1 MVSKSL
7 PSFKHS
13 SVGTKTH
20 KERTATAHVCYIMR
34 AEARTHFQAENMPD
48 GGRGTRVFFDK
59 LWEKAG
65 MPENARICDKLMIA
79 LPGELAPEQRYE
91 AVQTFMQELGQG
103 RVAWCAAY
111 HEKGEDTHNPHA
123 HIVFKDADIDTGRK
137 VIGTTTSAKD
147 VREAQEHG
155 WKVPPRA
162 TTDDLRKRWCDHL
175 NKVMVRAG
183 LDIRYDARTLKEQ
196 GIDREPQIPIG
207 PKAQA
212 LEEKSHAFDSH
223 DRSRG
228 ERTIAYSLLDQMSR
242 VQYNNQIIEA
252 NREKEAAETAKTY
265 QSREPLP
272 LTPLSPLG
280 QERHDL
286 LKTQAAT
293 RKALYEEQK
302 RDREAL
308 RKAQMVAKLDHKTWA
323 KQLYASARQA
333 AYDEIKP
340 QYDKKW
346 KDLRTNTPRSQ
357 RNEAAAALKAEQKE
371 AYAAA
376 AKRQVEL
383 RKPEKD
389 TAWKDLMASQEK
401 ERLALK
407 AEHRKESS
415 VLARQQVADRLVIEE
430 KFRAETLDKKSQRVS
445 GGLSSRQDMA
455 TAQRAAFETMKLHAQ
470 TKWVALRA
478 LPANPLQAAH
488 AYRDIARAEEAK
500 RPALRAALLQM
511 RSKNLERAGPS
522 AFVEKMLSSNGE
534 RTPWSLGRPSSKKQ
548 DPRQI
553 VLPGILDHKNDRLSA
568 HKRAVRQAD
577 QTKDIARQAIT
588 AGRTLT
594 DAERTNA
601 SPEIRQRLS
610 DRERKAL
617 AIRHLTERSPG
628 REKERGKGR
637 SGGGRGR

>member
-1 MVSKSL
+1 MSSKSL

-20 KERTATAHVCYIMR
+20 KERTATAHVSYIMR

-91 AVQTFMQELGQG
+91 AVQTFMQDLGQG
-103 RVAWCAAY
+103 RIAWCAAY
-111 HEKGEDTHNPHA
+111 HEKGEDAHNPHA

-175 NKVMVRAG
+175 NKVMERAG

-212 LEEKSHAFDSH
+212 LEEKSHDFDSH

-228 ERTIAYSLLDQMSR
+228 DRTIAYSLLDQMSR

-265 QSREPLP
+265 QSRDPLP

-286 LKTQAAT
+286 LKAQAAT

-308 RKAQMVAKLDHKTWA
+308 RKAQMVAKLNHKTWA
-323 KQLYASARQA
+323 KQLYAGARQA

-340 QYDKKW
+340 QYDEKW
-346 KDLRTNTPRSQ
+346 KDLRTNTPRRDIQ
-357 RNEAAAALKAEQKE
+357 RWVAESRPAYTGANAGNLETWRTSHAQTTSPGLARPANRFCGEPLHELRGRLDPQRAGGQCRRLSSRPGAGLHQYDQLRSLRAQTETSAAETHSLPLATSPQAVAPSSGLADEL
-371 AYAAA
+371 AA
-376 AKRQVEL
+376 AKGYYASRIAAARQTLSQTQLVLAIRAIHDEQTLAARAIIQRWEAHFQNRKQGPPEAPRRPAGNRPPLRYGEL
-383 RKPEKD
+383 RK
-389 TAWKDLMASQEK
+389 
-401 ERLALK
+401 
-407 AEHRKESS
+407 
-415 VLARQQVADRLVIEE
+415 
-430 KFRAETLDKKSQRVS
+430 
-445 GGLSSRQDMA
+445 
-455 TAQRAAFETMKLHAQ
+455 
-470 TKWVALRA
+470 
-478 LPANPLQAAH
+478 N
-488 AYRDIARAEEAK
+488 
-500 RPALRAALLQM
+500 
-511 RSKNLERAGPS
+511 
-522 AFVEKMLSSNGE
+522 
-534 RTPWSLGRPSSKKQ
+534 
-548 DPRQI
+548 
-553 VLPGILDHKNDRLSA
+553 
-568 HKRAVRQAD
+568 
-577 QTKDIARQAIT
+577 
-588 AGRTLT
+588 
-594 DAERTNA
+594 
-601 SPEIRQRLS
+601 
-610 DRERKAL
+610 
-617 AIRHLTERSPG
+617 
-628 REKERGKGR
+628 
-637 SGGGRGR
+637 

>member
-1 MVSKSL
+1 MSSKSL

-20 KERTATAHVCYIMR
+20 KERTATAHVSYIMR

-91 AVQTFMQELGQG
+91 AVQTFMQDLGQG
-103 RVAWCAAY
+103 RIAWCAAY
-111 HEKGEDTHNPHA
+111 HEKGEDAHNPHA

-175 NKVMVRAG
+175 NKVMERAG

-212 LEEKSHAFDSH
+212 LEEKSHDFDSH

-228 ERTIAYSLLDQMSR
+228 DRTIAYSLLDQMSR

-286 LKTQAAT
+286 LKAQAAT

-323 KQLYASARQA
+323 KQLYAGARQA
-333 AYDEIKP
+333 AFDEIKP
-340 QYDKKW
+340 QYDEKW

-376 AKRQVEL
+376 AKRQVDL

-389 TAWKDLMASQEK
+389 AAWKDVDGKPGEGTPCPQGRAPQGKLRPRTATGRRPPCHRGEVSCADAREKLPTRQQGAFIASRHGDGAKGSRRDHEATCADK
-401 ERLALK
+401 VGSL
-407 AEHRKESS
+407 ES
-415 VLARQQVADRLVIEE
+415 LARQSAPGGKRLPRYRPCRRSETSRVAGSVASNAIE
-430 KFRAETLDKKSQRVS
+430 KS
-445 GGLSSRQDMA
+445 
-455 TAQRAAFETMKLHAQ
+455 
-470 TKWVALRA
+470 
-478 LPANPLQAAH
+478 
-488 AYRDIARAEEAK
+488 
-500 RPALRAALLQM
+500 
-511 RSKNLERAGPS
+511 
-522 AFVEKMLSSNGE
+522 
-534 RTPWSLGRPSSKKQ
+534 
-548 DPRQI
+548 
-553 VLPGILDHKNDRLSA
+553 
-568 HKRAVRQAD
+568 
-577 QTKDIARQAIT
+577 
-588 AGRTLT
+588 
-594 DAERTNA
+594 
-601 SPEIRQRLS
+601 
-610 DRERKAL
+610 
-617 AIRHLTERSPG
+617 
-628 REKERGKGR
+628 
-637 SGGGRGR
+637 

>member
-1 MVSKSL
+1 
-7 PSFKHS
+7 
-13 SVGTKTH
+13 
-20 KERTATAHVCYIMR
+20 MR

-91 AVQTFMQELGQG
+91 AVQTFMQDLGQG
-103 RVAWCAAY
+103 RIAWCAAY
-111 HEKGEDTHNPHA
+111 HEKGEDAHNPHA

-175 NKVMVRAG
+175 NKVMERAG

-212 LEEKSHAFDSH
+212 LEEKSHNFDSH
-223 DRSRG
+223 DQARG
-228 ERTIAYSLLDQMSR
+228 DRTIAYSLLDQMSR

-272 LTPLSPLG
+272 LTPLSPLQ

-286 LKTQAAT
+286 LKAQAAT
-293 RKALYEEQK
+293 RKSLYEEQK

-308 RKAQMVAKLDHKTWA
+308 RKAQMAAKLDHKTWA
-323 KQLYASARQA
+323 KQLYAGARQG

-340 QYDKKW
+340 QYDEKW

-357 RNEAAAALKAEQKE
+357 RNEAAAALKAEQKA

-376 AKRQVEL
+376 AKRQVDL

-389 TAWKDLMASQEK
+389 AAWKDLMASQEK

-415 VLARQQVADRLVIEE
+415 LLARQQVADRLAVEE
-430 KFRAETLDKKSQRVS
+430 KLRAQTLDKKSQRVS
-445 GGLSSRQDMA
+445 SGLSSRQDMA
-455 TAQRAAFETMKLHAQ
+455 TAQRAAVETMKLHAR
-470 TKWVALRA
+470 TNWVAGIA
-478 LPANPLQAAH
+478 LPANPLQAAKDYH
-488 AYRDIARAEEAK
+488 DIARTEEAK
-500 RPALRAALLQM
+500 LPALRAALNKM

-522 AFVEKMLSSNGE
+522 AFVEKMLASNGE
-534 RTPWSLGRPSSKKQ
+534 RAPWSLGRPSSKKQ

-553 VLPGILDHKNDRLSA
+553 VLPGILDHKNDRVSA
-568 HKRAVRQAD
+568 HKRAVRQAE
-577 QTKDIARQAIT
+577 QTQDIARQAIT

-601 SPEIRQRLS
+601 SPEVRQRLS

-617 AIRHLTERSPG
+617 VIRHLTERSKD

>member
-1 MVSKSL
+1 
-7 PSFKHS
+7 
-13 SVGTKTH
+13 
-20 KERTATAHVCYIMR
+20 MR

-91 AVQTFMQELGQG
+91 AVQTFMQDLGQG
-103 RVAWCAAY
+103 RIAWCAAY
-111 HEKGEDTHNPHA
+111 HEKGEDAHNPHA

-175 NKVMVRAG
+175 NKVMERAG

-212 LEEKSHAFDSH
+212 LEEKSHDFDSH

-228 ERTIAYSLLDQMSR
+228 DRTIAYSLLDQMSR

-265 QSREPLP
+265 QSRDPLP

-286 LKTQAAT
+286 LKAQAAT

-323 KQLYASARQA
+323 KQLYAGARQA
-333 AYDEIKP
+333 AFDEIKP
-340 QYDKKW
+340 QYDEKW

-376 AKRQVEL
+376 AKRQVDL

-389 TAWKDLMASQEK
+389 AAWKDLMASQEK

-430 KFRAETLDKKSQRVS
+430 KFRAQTLDKKSQRVS
-445 GGLSSRQDMA
+445 RGLSSRQDMA
-455 TAQRAAFETMKLHAQ
+455 TAQRAAVETMKLHAQ

-478 LPANPLQAAH
+478 LPANPLQAAN

-500 RPALRAALLQM
+500 RPALRAALNKM

-522 AFVEKMLSSNGE
+522 AFVEKMLASNGE
-534 RTPWSLGRPSSKKQ
+534 RAPWSLGRPSSKKQ

-577 QTKDIARQAIT
+577 QTQDIARQAIA

-601 SPEIRQRLS
+601 SPEVRQRLS

-617 AIRHLTERSPG
+617 AIRHLTERGTG